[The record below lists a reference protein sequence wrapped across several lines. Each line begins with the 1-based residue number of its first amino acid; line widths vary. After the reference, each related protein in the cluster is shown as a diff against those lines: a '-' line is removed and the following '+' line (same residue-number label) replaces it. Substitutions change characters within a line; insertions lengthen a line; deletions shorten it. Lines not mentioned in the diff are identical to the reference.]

1 MTIYIGADYRGKS
14 LESEIINYLTS
25 LNYDVI
31 KPFSDDREI
40 NDYTDFAFIVGEKV
54 SENKGSLGILICG
67 SGSGVC
73 IAANKVK
80 GIRCVRAASVNDAFL
95 GRNHDGANILAL
107 GSEITPDINLVKEII
122 DTFINTPEPTLERR
136 VKRFLQIKKYEDEH

>member
-122 DTFINTPEPTLERR
+122 DTFINTPFSQLERR
-136 VKRFLQIKKYEDEH
+136 IKRFEQIKKYEDEH

>member
-14 LESEIINYLTS
+14 LKEQVVDYLKTRN
-25 LNYDVI
+25 LNVVD
-31 KPFSDDREI
+31 PFYDDREI
-40 NDYTDFAFIVGEKV
+40 NDYTDFAFAVGEKV
-54 SENKGSLGILICG
+54 RDDKDSLGILICG

-80 GIRCVRAASVNDAFL
+80 GIRCVRAATVNDAFL
-95 GRNHDGANILAL
+95 GRDHDGANILAL

-122 DTFINTPEPTLERR
+122 DTFLSTPMPTLERR
-136 VKRFLQIKKYEDEH
+136 VKRFEQIKLYEDAN

>member
-54 SENKGSLGILICG
+54 SENKDSLGILICG

-95 GRNHDGANILAL
+95 GRDHDGANILAL

>member
-31 KPFSDDREI
+31 KPFSDDRDI

-54 SENKGSLGILICG
+54 SENKNSLGILICG

-80 GIRCVRAASVNDAFL
+80 GIRCVRAATVNDAFL
-95 GRNHDGANILAL
+95 GRDHDGANILAL
-107 GSEITPDINLVKEII
+107 GSEITPDISLVKEII

>member
-1 MTIYIGADYRGKS
+1 MTIYIGADYRGKN

-54 SENKGSLGILICG
+54 SENKNSLGILICG

-95 GRNHDGANILAL
+95 GRDHDGANILAL

>member
-31 KPFSDDREI
+31 KPFSDDRDI

-54 SENKGSLGILICG
+54 SENKDSLGILICG

-80 GIRCVRAASVNDAFL
+80 GIRCVRAATVNDAFL
-95 GRNHDGANILAL
+95 GRDHDGANILAL
-107 GSEITPDINLVKEII
+107 GSEITPDISLVKEII

-136 VKRFLQIKKYEDEH
+136 VKRFLQIKKYEDGH

>member
-1 MTIYIGADYRGKS
+1 MTIYIGADYRGKN

-54 SENKGSLGILICG
+54 SENKNSLGILICG

-95 GRNHDGANILAL
+95 GRDHDGANILAL

-136 VKRFLQIKKYEDEH
+136 IKRFLQIKKYEDEH